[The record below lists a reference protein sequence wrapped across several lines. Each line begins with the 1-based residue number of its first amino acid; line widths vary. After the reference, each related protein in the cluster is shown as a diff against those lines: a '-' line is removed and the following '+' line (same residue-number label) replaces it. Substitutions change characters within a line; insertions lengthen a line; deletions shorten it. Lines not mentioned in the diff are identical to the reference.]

1 MNNLAVKIG
10 KTEDAIGDP
19 NITKEICLLEAF
31 ETLDAIQ
38 VTTEGNIK
46 QIWNAIK
53 LVVVNKMITL

>member
-1 MNNLAVKIG
+1 MNNLAVKLG

-19 NITKEICLLEAF
+19 SITKEICLLETF
-31 ETLDAIQ
+31 ETLDVIQ

-46 QIWNAIK
+46 QTWNAIK